1 MSRRSETG
9 FSPALLGSVAFHG
22 ALAAAFL
29 IGWPWKAPKPIT
41 LGESV
46 PVTIVT
52 EGPTNVRPAE
62 EAPVEQAAQTEE
74 PTPEATPQ
82 PPAPVPA
89 PRPTPA
95 PTPPAKAPPQP
106 TPKPN
111 PTPPKPA
118 PAPTL
123 KPVPKP
129 TPTPAK
135 KPAPAKPSEDFFSS
149 LEASLAKTKKAT
161 GKPTANAARGPTR
174 AETSVSAR
182 PAAGAATGLSAAALG
197 RLQGEVQDRWNPNCE
212 VEGGS
217 NVNVRVVFV
226 IGAGG
231 RVIGQPESPGTSSP
245 DPVVKAASDR
255 AVRALLQA
263 SPFAYLPSD
272 LYGQKIAL
280 NFNAKQACSG

>member
-1 MSRRSETG
+1 MARRPPQAGRETG
-9 FSPALLGSVAFHG
+9 FSPALIGSVALHG
-22 ALAAAFL
+22 LVAAAIL
-29 IGWPWKAPKPIT
+29 IGLPWKKPVPIT

-52 EGPTNVRPAE
+52 QGPTNVRPAE
-62 EAPVEQAAQTEE
+62 EALEDQTALTEE
-74 PTPEATPQ
+74 SVAEATPT

-89 PRPTPA
+89 PVPTPA
-95 PTPPAKAPPQP
+95 PTPPSKAA
-106 TPKPN
+106 PKP
-111 PTPPKPA
+111 T
-118 PAPTL
+118 
-123 KPVPKP
+123 P

-135 KPAPAKPSEDFFSS
+135 KPAPAKANDDFFASM
-149 LEASLAKTKKAT
+149 EASLSKTKKST
-161 GKPTANAARGPTR
+161 GKPAANAPKGPSR

-226 IGAGG
+226 IGPGG
-231 RVIGQPESPGTSSP
+231 RVIGQPESPGTTSP

-280 NFNAKQACSG
+280 NFNAKQACTR

>member
-1 MSRRSETG
+1 MSARRDQAL
-9 FSPALLGSVAFHG
+9 SPGLLGSIALHG
-22 ALAAAFL
+22 AVAAL
-29 IGWPWKAPKPIT
+29 IVFGLPWKSSKPIT
-41 LGESV
+41 IGESV

-62 EAPVEQAAQTEE
+62 EAPVEQTAQTPE

-89 PRPTPA
+89 PTPTPTPA
-95 PTPPAKAPPQP
+95 PQPKP
-106 TPKPN
+106 TPI
-111 PTPPKPA
+111 PKPA
-118 PAPTL
+118 
-123 KPVPKP
+123 P

-135 KPAPAKPSEDFFSS
+135 PTQAKKNDNDFFAS
-149 LEASLAKTKKAT
+149 LEASIAKSKKAT
-161 GKPTANAARGPTR
+161 GKPTANAPKGPAR

-182 PAAGAATGLSAAALG
+182 PAMGAATGLSAAALG

-212 VEGGS
+212 VEGGA
-217 NVNVRVVFV
+217 NVSVRVVFM
-226 IGAGG
+226 IGPGG
-231 RVIGQPESPGTSSP
+231 RVVGQPESPGASSP

-255 AVRALLQA
+255 AIRALFAA

-280 NFNAKQACSG
+280 NFNAKQACSR

>member
-1 MSRRSETG
+1 MSASRDTG
-9 FSPALLGSVAFHG
+9 FSPALIGSVALHG
-22 ALAAAFL
+22 AVAAAIL
-29 IGWPWKAPKPIT
+29 IGWPWKAPTPIT

-52 EGPTNVRPAE
+52 QGPTNVRPAQ
-62 EAPVEQAAQTEE
+62 EAPVEQTAQTED
-74 PTPEATPQ
+74 PVLQATPQ

-89 PRPTPA
+89 PVPSPA
-95 PTPPAKAPPQP
+95 PTPPSKSAPKPSP
-106 TPKPN
+106 TPS
-111 PTPPKPA
+111 PA
-118 PAPTL
+118 
-123 KPVPKP
+123 KK
-129 TPTPAK
+129 PTPAK
-135 KPAPAKPSEDFFSS
+135 ANDDFFAS
-149 LEASLAKTKKAT
+149 LEASLSKTQKST
-161 GKPTANAARGPTR
+161 GKPVANAPKGPTR

-182 PAAGAATGLSAAALG
+182 PAVGAATGLSAAALG

-231 RVIGQPESPGTSSP
+231 RVVGQPESPGTASP

-263 SPFAYLPSD
+263 SPFAYLPPD

-280 NFNAKQACSG
+280 NFNAKQACSR

>member
-1 MSRRSETG
+1 MSDSRDTG
-9 FSPALLGSVAFHG
+9 FSPALIGSVVLHG
-22 ALAAAFL
+22 AVAAAIL
-29 IGWPWKAPKPIT
+29 VGWPWKTPIPIT

-62 EAPVEQAAQTEE
+62 EALVEQTAQTED
-74 PTPEATPQ
+74 PVPQASPQ

-89 PRPTPA
+89 PVPSPA
-95 PTPPAKAPPQP
+95 QAPPS
-106 TPKPN
+106 KA
-111 PTPPKPA
+111 A
-118 PAPTL
+118 P
-123 KPVPKP
+123 KPVPSPKP
-129 TPTPAK
+129 LPKTPAQSRK
-135 KPAPAKPSEDFFSS
+135 AENDFFDS
-149 LEASLAKTKKAT
+149 LEATISKAKAST
-161 GKPTANAARGPTR
+161 GKPVANAPKGPSR
-174 AETSVSAR
+174 PETSVSAR

-226 IGAGG
+226 IGPGG
-231 RVIGQPESPGTSSP
+231 RVVGQPESPGTSSP
-245 DPVVKAASDR
+245 DFVVKAASDR

-263 SPFAYLPSD
+263 SPFAYLPPD

-280 NFNAKQACSG
+280 NFNAKQACSR